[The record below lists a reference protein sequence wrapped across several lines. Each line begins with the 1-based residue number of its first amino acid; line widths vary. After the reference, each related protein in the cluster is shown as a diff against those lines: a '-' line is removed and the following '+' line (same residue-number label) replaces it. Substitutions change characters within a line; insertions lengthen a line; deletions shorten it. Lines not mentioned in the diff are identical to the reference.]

1 MSVADTVFPGVSQA
15 TKAAGNILN
24 AQVPPPPTPP
34 TQLPA
39 PPNIASAADRVRA
52 NRDAMDAAN
61 RKRGRAA
68 SIFTGPEGVAQNAT
82 PLGFK
87 TLVGS

>member
-1 MSVADTVFPGVSQA
+1 MAAAANTLGVNLD
-15 TKAAGNILN
+15 AARAAKGIVS
-24 AQVPPPPTPP
+24 AVVPEPPAPP
-34 TQLPA
+34 TQMPA
-39 PPNIASAADRVRA
+39 PPNLATAADRVRA
-52 NRDAMDAAN
+52 NREAMDAAN

-68 SIFTGPEGVAQNAT
+68 SVFTGPEGVAPNAT